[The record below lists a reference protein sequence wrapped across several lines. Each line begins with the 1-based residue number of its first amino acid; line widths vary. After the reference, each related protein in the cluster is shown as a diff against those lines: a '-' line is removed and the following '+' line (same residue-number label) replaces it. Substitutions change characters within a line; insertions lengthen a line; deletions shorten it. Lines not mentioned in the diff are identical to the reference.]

1 LKRLSPNK
9 RTLGYYGIIAAS
21 LAVAIISG
29 WTALASQIDDYAYDW
44 MFRLFPP
51 AATKPHSIILAIDDA
66 TFGAMGGVREYR
78 SMLAKALELLTPAHP
93 KVVGIDLVL
102 ADKEDASEDDRL
114 ERAMQGTKNLVLV
127 AHLAGQKW
135 ENPLDRFARWSAGI
149 GHDTADENSHDGV
162 TRQIPLEKRTANMR
176 HWALALEAFHLS
188 RGGTIL
194 ESPED
199 LQIGNELIPAAR
211 TADGNRTLRILF
223 RQEPIPQISLQELS
237 AKPEL
242 AARFANQVVFVGVT
256 SFSATPDRVKTP
268 YGLMMPGVEA
278 HAQLFET
285 LEAGSFLKSTG
296 NLTAPAFCLV
306 AGALAALIFALLSG
320 WPAYLSA
327 LLLLMVTMIAP
338 FGLFR
343 MGLVFPYFSPLAS
356 AWLTVA
362 SAASYQHF
370 VVRRALRTSETER
383 KRYQQ
388 AIHFVTHEM
397 RTPLTAIQGSSEMMG
412 RYNLS
417 EEKRKQM
424 SEMINQESKRLAR
437 MIQTFLDVER
447 LSDGQMELKRE
458 QFMMREIVEACLA
471 RVSPIGERKSIRIR
485 AEVLEGG
492 VTGDR
497 ELMEYAVYN
506 LLTNAVKYSGPET
519 EITVVCI
526 PQGDQL
532 RLSVQDQGIGMDAK
546 ELRQIFQKFYRTK
559 RAEASGEAGT
569 GIGLSIVE
577 EIVQH
582 HGGRMEVTSEPGK
595 GSCFTMVLPA
605 LLRASRTPVA
615 SGDSIL

>member
-21 LAVAIISG
+21 LAIAIVAG

-51 AATKPHSIILAIDDA
+51 AAAKPHSIILAIDDA
-66 TFGAMGGVREYR
+66 TFSAMGGVREYR
-78 SMLAKALELLTPAHP
+78 SMLAKALELLAPAHP
-93 KVVGIDLVL
+93 NVVGIDVVL
-102 ADKEDASEDDRL
+102 ADKEDAVEDDRL
-114 ERAMQGTKNLVLV
+114 ERAMQSTKNLVLV
-127 AHLAGQKW
+127 AHLRQADRRW
-135 ENPLDRFARWSAGI
+135 EDPLDRFARWAAGI

-162 TRQIPLEKRTANMR
+162 TRQIPLEKRIGKTR
-176 HWALALEAFHLS
+176 HWALALEAFRLA
-188 RGGTIL
+188 RGVTIL
-194 ESPED
+194 ESEDD
-199 LQIGNELIPAAR
+199 LQIGNEVIPAAR
-211 TADGNRTLRILF
+211 NAYGNRTLRVLF
-223 RQEPIPQISLQELS
+223 RQEPIPQVSLKELS
-237 AKPEL
+237 EKPEL
-242 AARFANQVVFVGVT
+242 AARFTGQVAFVGVT
-256 SFSATPDRVKTP
+256 SFSASPDRVKTP
-268 YGLMMPGVEA
+268 YGLMMPGVET
-278 HAQLFET
+278 HAQLLET
-285 LEAGSFLKSTG
+285 LEGAKFLKSTG
-296 NLTAPAFCLV
+296 NLTELALCLL
-306 AGALAALIFALLSG
+306 AGLLAALIFALLSG

-327 LLLLMVTMIAP
+327 LCLLLAAIIGP
-338 FGLFR
+338 FALFR
-343 MGLVFPYFSPLAS
+343 MGIVFPYFSPFAS

-362 SAASYQHF
+362 TAASYQHF
-370 VVRRALRTSETER
+370 VVRRALRNSETER

-458 QFMMREIVEACLA
+458 QFTMREIVEACLG
-471 RVSPIGERKSIRIR
+471 RVRPIGERKSIRIK
-485 AEVLEGG
+485 AETIEGG

-526 PQGDQL
+526 PQGDRL

-582 HGGRMEVTSEPGK
+582 HGGRMEVTSEPGR

-605 LLRASRTPVA
+605 VLRASRPPTV
-615 SGDSIL
+615 SV